1 MEASVNRIIN
11 PDIKEISKISEISKN
26 SENPKIS
33 ENPEFTKIAQR
44 AQNAQN
50 SESTKITEATET
62 TETAENTDNTENT
75 KNTENTENIK
85 TTENAKTEK
94 SKTGKNP
101 KHTLPEARENTD
113 AMPPAGTVSSA
124 DNAAFGSFHPLS
136 AFVYLLSV
144 AILTMFS
151 TDPVVLAIS
160 LVGSAAFCA
169 LISKPREILSDI
181 GFYIPLFV
189 LVSLTNP
196 LFSHNGVTPLFFLN
210 GNPVTLEAI
219 LYGIDIAAAAIAS
232 LLWFKCFSKI
242 MTSDKILWL
251 FGKTLPKTA
260 LVLSMALRFIPL
272 FKRKWRE
279 IKNAQTAMGYY
290 SERGIVAKVTGNMR
304 IFSALVTWI
313 LENAAGT
320 GASMRARGYGLRGRS
335 HFSIFRFRAC
345 DLALLLTAAG
355 LTGGF
360 IAGTVLG
367 VYRFSFYPSVTA
379 LDFSPISLI
388 FYGVFA
394 VLALL
399 PAAVEIFRCLYWKL
413 LVSRF

>member
-1 MEASVNRIIN
+1 MMKKSVKNTEK
-11 PDIKEISKISEISKN
+11 PQIKEDPKTAINAKSAEKAEIMKAAD
-26 SENPKIS
+26 KTK
-33 ENPEFTKIAQR
+33 FTEI
-44 AQNAQN
+44 
-50 SESTKITEATET
+50 
-62 TETAENTDNTENT
+62 TETAA
-75 KNTENTENIK
+75 
-85 TTENAKTEK
+85 AKASAPQVPDAWK
-94 SKTGKNP
+94 
-101 KHTLPEARENTD
+101 NTD
-113 AMPPAGTVSSA
+113 AMPSAGTVTST
-124 DNAAFGSFHPLS
+124 DNAAFGGFHPLS

-151 TDPVVLAIS
+151 TNPVVLAIS

-189 LVSLTNP
+189 LISLTNP

-219 LYGIDIAAAAIAS
+219 LYGIDIAAAAVAA
-232 LLWFKCFSKI
+232 LLWFRCFSKI

-279 IKNAQTAMGYY
+279 IKSAQTAMGYY
-290 SERGIVAKVTGNMR
+290 SERGMVAKITGNMR

-313 LENAAGT
+313 LENAVGT

-335 HFSIFRFRAC
+335 HFSIFRFRAG
-345 DLALLLTAAG
+345 DLVLLLSAAG

-367 VYRFSFYPSVTA
+367 VYKFSFYPAVTA
-379 LDFSPISLI
+379 LDFSPTALI
-388 FYGVFA
+388 FYGIFA
-394 VLALL
+394 VTALL
-399 PAAVEIFRCLYWKL
+399 PASVEIFHRLRWNF
-413 LVSRF
+413 LVSRRTFCPFLVRKGPKELSKK

>member
-1 MEASVNRIIN
+1 MMKKSVKNTEK
-11 PDIKEISKISEISKN
+11 PQIKEDPKTAINEKNAEKAEIMKAAD
-26 SENPKIS
+26 KTK
-33 ENPEFTKIAQR
+33 FTEI
-44 AQNAQN
+44 
-50 SESTKITEATET
+50 
-62 TETAENTDNTENT
+62 TETAT
-75 KNTENTENIK
+75 
-85 TTENAKTEK
+85 AKASAPQVPDAWK
-94 SKTGKNP
+94 
-101 KHTLPEARENTD
+101 NTD
-113 AMPPAGTVSSA
+113 AMPSAGTVTSA
-124 DNAAFGSFHPLS
+124 DNAAFGGFHPLS

-151 TDPVVLAIS
+151 TNPVVLAIS

-169 LISKPREILSDI
+169 LISKPRELLSDI

-189 LVSLTNP
+189 LISLTNP

-219 LYGIDIAAAAIAS
+219 LYGIDIAAAAVAA
-232 LLWFKCFSKI
+232 LLWFRCFSKI

-279 IKNAQTAMGYY
+279 IKSAQTAMGYY
-290 SERGIVAKVTGNMR
+290 SERGMVAKITGNMR

-313 LENAAGT
+313 LENAVGT

-335 HFSIFRFRAC
+335 HFSIFRFRAG
-345 DLALLLTAAG
+345 DLVLLLSAAG

-367 VYRFSFYPSVTA
+367 VYKFSFYPAVTA
-379 LDFSPISLI
+379 LDFSPTALI
-388 FYGVFA
+388 FYGIFA
-394 VLALL
+394 VLALF
-399 PAAVEIFRCLYWKL
+399 PAAVEIFHRLRWSF
-413 LVSRF
+413 LVSRPTFLKESRQRTFKKNIY